1 MTQAPAKSALLEQI
15 ERERVFWEQLQA
27 EIGQQRMLVP
37 GATGEWTFKDVVAHL
52 NGWRAKTLARLQAAV
67 HGGTPA
73 APPWPADL
81 DEDDDV
87 DQIND
92 WIYQASRERSLED
105 VLGEYSQSF
114 QRMRDAV
121 TALPERDL
129 TEVGR
134 YPWLQGYA
142 LAQVITDSFGH
153 LHEEHEPV
161 LRAWLDKLGRSNA

>member
-1 MTQAPAKSALLEQI
+1 VTQIPNKSALLEQI
-15 ERERVFWEQLQA
+15 ERERAFWDQLLA
-27 EIGQQRMLVP
+27 DIGERRMLEP
-37 GATGEWTFKDVVAHL
+37 GATDEWSFKDVVAHL
-52 NGWRAKTLARLQAAV
+52 NGWRRKTLARLDAAH
-67 HGGTPA
+67 HGHAPA
-73 APPWPADL
+73 APPWPAQL

-92 WIYQASRERSLED
+92 WIYKANRERPLQE

-129 TEVGR
+129 SEVGR
-134 YPWLQGYA
+134 YPWLQNYA
-142 LAQVITDSFGH
+142 LANVITDSFGH

-161 LRAWLDKLGRSNA
+161 LRAWLAKLEQANA